1 MIRTLDANYLSTFHL
16 PRPASGPAPFHL
28 SSGPVLRVCWGLV
41 EDWEITTDDDASS
54 PNRINQRP
62 EKKERRAWEIFN
74 AEKFFG
80 SAELTSRA
88 LQKAT

>member
-1 MIRTLDANYLSTFHL
+1 MIRTLDVNYLFTFHL

-28 SSGPVLRVCWGLV
+28 SSGPALRVLLGMGGGLR
-41 EDWEITTDDDASS
+41 DYDRRR
-54 PNRINQRP
+54 RIIAKP
-62 EKKERRAWEIFN
+62 PKPTAKKKERRAWEIFN

-80 SAELTSRA
+80 SAELTSHA